1 MIDEL
6 NNLLYLNQSMMAGIV
21 ITLYSLGKWI
31 AIETLNLPN
40 YIKHIYT
47 SES

>member
-1 MIDEL
+1 MEEL
-6 NNLLYLNQSMMAGIV
+6 ESLLYLNQSMMAGIV
-21 ITLYSLGKWI
+21 ITLYSLGKWV

-47 SES
+47 SEK